1 MILKIFFFSFCITN
15 LLSVSLL
22 YHIFKAETSKNFVHF
37 SNIFAY
43 IKVRGDIVAYKEIV
57 TKAVIG
63 KGKKYFQ
70 NNYTIT
76 TENEPTTVL
85 GCWVINHKFKG
96 YKSGDKIGVDGSYD
110 VNIWYSY
117 EGDSKTTVV
126 SKKVDYNDTFNVK
139 IKESADLSGDTDII
153 VRTLKQPNCVK
164 VNIDENGNINF
175 DIEKELGVEIVGET
189 KMKIAIEE
197 DEEPWDELIDDVDDS
212 VLSEIDESVNPDYI
226 ENSNPEN

>member
-1 MILKIFFFSFCITN
+1 MI
-15 LLSVSLL
+15 
-22 YHIFKAETSKNFVHF
+22 
-37 SNIFAY
+37 AY

-63 KGKKYFQ
+63 KGKKYFK

-117 EGDSKTTVV
+117 DGDSKTTVV
-126 SKKVDYNDTFNVK
+126 SKRVDYNDLFNVK
-139 IKESADLSGDTDII
+139 IKENADLTGDTDII
-153 VRTLKQPNCVK
+153 VRTLKQPNCIK

-197 DEEPWDELIDDVDDS
+197 DEEPWDEIEDDVDES
-212 VLSEIDESVNPDYI
+212 VLSEIEESVNPDYMSDKT
-226 ENSNPEN
+226 ESSEMN